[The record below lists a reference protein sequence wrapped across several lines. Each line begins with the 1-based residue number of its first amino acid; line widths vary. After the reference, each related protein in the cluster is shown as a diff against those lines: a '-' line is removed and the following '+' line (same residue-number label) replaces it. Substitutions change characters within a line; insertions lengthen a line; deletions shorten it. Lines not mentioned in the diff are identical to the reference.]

1 MSEEQHKMI
10 AEDVLFSEWIAAR
23 PGVDFVRDGVV
34 DEEAF
39 KANPLKIVFVLKD
52 TDGGD
57 FDLREFLF
65 EGAWNGSGFRDGGH
79 TYGPVR
85 RVLAKIKK
93 HYGLPLWT
101 NKRKSFRDLAVINIK
116 KKAGA
121 KSCPPQLLA
130 EAAKEGADFIARQ
143 FSLYDGTGAIFICCR
158 TAAFLRQALEGRVEV
173 KKVEKDGIRFY
184 SFLTNCAF
192 FESDHHPMG
201 ARIAKWD
208 AKILATV
215 VAIKECFKTAS

>member
-10 AEDVLFSEWIAAR
+10 AEEALFSEWMAAR

-34 DEEAF
+34 DEESF
-39 KANPLKIVFVLKD
+39 NANPLKIVFVLKD
-52 TDGGD
+52 TDGGN

-85 RVLAKIKK
+85 RILAKIKRQ
-93 HYGLPLWT
+93 YGLPVWT

-121 KSCPPQLLA
+121 RSCPPRLLA
-130 EAAKEGADFIARQ
+130 DAAKEDADFIARQ
-143 FSLYDGTGAIFICCR
+143 FSLYEGTGAIFICCR
-158 TAAFLRQALEGRVEV
+158 TSAFLRQALNGRVAMEDV
-173 KKVEKDGIRFY
+173 SLGDIRFT
-184 SFLTNCAF
+184 SFLKNCAF
-192 FESDHHPMG
+192 FESGHHPMG
-201 ARIAKWD
+201 ARIATWD
-208 AKILATV
+208 AKILSTI
-215 VAIKECFKTAS
+215 VAIKEYFKAT